1 MTRTLMVVLILMLFA
16 VPALADTKTGNTSQN
31 TFQRWR
37 FTAPG
42 GDVTVTI
49 TWTNRHVSTM
59 FHLIVCGT
67 GPTGATMPFIA
78 TASTSTHDRI
88 NSSTTGI
95 RANFVCTIF
104 VRTRDGGATAY
115 RMNTRNSTDIGLT
128 AASTALELVEDTTRG
143 DYEEALAWQA
153 FHSATMQ
160 P

>member
-1 MTRTLMVVLILMLFA
+1 MVVLILMLVA
-16 VPALADTKTGNTSQN
+16 VPALADTKNGSTSQN

-42 GDVTVTI
+42 GDITVTI
-49 TWTNRHVSTM
+49 TWTNKHVLTM
-59 FHLIVCGT
+59 FHLITCGT
-67 GPTGATMPFIA
+67 GAAGGTYVA

-95 RANFVCTIF
+95 RADLVCTIF
-104 VRTRDGGATAY
+104 VRTRGGGTTAY

-128 AASTALELVEDTTRG
+128 AALPALALVEDTTRG

-153 FHSATMQ
+153 FQAVTMQ